1 MRISVLQHVPFE
13 GLGSMADEF
22 AARNYSVT
30 NHHLYLN
37 QPLPKLTDFDW
48 LVIMGGPMSVADT
61 VQHPWLVTEQQLIAA
76 AVSAGKRVLGIC
88 LGAQLIASALGAAVT
103 PGRHREIGW
112 HPVQGLTSHSVY
124 SQLFTDNPTV
134 FHWHGDTF
142 ALPHGATH
150 LAHSEACQHQAF
162 AIGTRV
168 LALQFHLETT
178 AESAQALLEHCGHEL
193 DGSLYVQP
201 AKTVAGTLAQFTQ
214 IRTLMARTLD
224 IMAEA
229 APLNAHH

>member
-22 AARNYSVT
+22 SARDFVVT
-30 NHHLYLN
+30 THPLYRNEPVPTLD
-37 QPLPKLTDFDW
+37 DFDW
-48 LVIMGGPMSVADT
+48 LVIMGGPMNVGDT
-61 VQHPWLVTEQQLIAA
+61 TEYPWLIAEQQLIAA
-76 AVSAGKRVLGIC
+76 AVTNGKRVLGIC

-112 HPVQGLTSHSVY
+112 HPIQGLATDSVY
-124 SQLFTDNPTV
+124 SPLFATNPTV

-150 LAHSEACQHQAF
+150 IARSAACPHQAF
-162 AIGTRV
+162 AIGRRV

-178 AESAQALLEHCGHEL
+178 AESAQALLKHCGNEL
-193 DGSLYVQP
+193 DGSHYVQP
-201 AKTVAGTLAQFTQ
+201 ANVVAGNHEQFTA
-214 IRTLMARTLD
+214 IRTLMAHALD
-224 IMAEA
+224 IMAVS
-229 APLNAHH
+229 